1 MNRNGTAAIAG
12 FGPVERDSKIRTTGS
27 ARHARVDITHGTPAK
42 EERIKST
49 CESDKL
55 SSRQRKSKRGK
66 RENFVTV
73 KCQKI
78 DMETTY
84 RFWTRNKKLIQIN
97 EC

>member
-27 ARHARVDITHGTPAK
+27 ARHARVHITHGTPAK

-66 RENFVTV
+66 TENFVTV
-73 KCQKI
+73 KCQKL
-78 DMETTY
+78 T
-84 RFWTRNKKLIQIN
+84 WKQLIAF
-97 EC
+97 ECVTKN

>member
-27 ARHARVDITHGTPAK
+27 ARHARVNITHGTPAK
-42 EERIKST
+42 EERIKSIW
-49 CESDKL
+49 ESDKL

-73 KCQKI
+73 KCQKL
-78 DMETTY
+78 TC
-84 RFWTRNKKLIQIN
+84 KQLIAFERATKN
-97 EC
+97 

>member
-27 ARHARVDITHGTPAK
+27 ARHARVKITHGTPAK

-49 CESDKL
+49 CESAKL
-55 SSRQRKSKRGK
+55 SSRERKKQEGEKRK
-66 RENFVTV
+66 FCNAEMPE
-73 KCQKI
+73 I
-78 DMETTY
+78 DLTTTY
-84 RFWTRNKKLIQIN
+84 RFTVCHQKLTQIN

>member
-42 EERIKST
+42 KNASNQFVRAINYPAA
-49 CESDKL
+49 
-55 SSRQRKSKRGK
+55 RGRARGEK
-66 RENFVTV
+66 GKFCNREMP
-73 KCQKI
+73 KI

-84 RFWTRNKKLIQIN
+84 WF
-97 EC
+97 

>member
-49 CESDKL
+49 CKSDKL
-55 SSRQRKSKRGK
+55 SSRLRKSKRGGK
-66 RENFVTV
+66 GKFCNCEMP
-73 KCQKI
+73 KI

-84 RFWTRNKKLIQIN
+84 RFWMRNKKLIQIN